1 MKEKIIM
8 PSNIREYKNELN
20 EQISKEIM
28 SIRVPHTKAT
38 SETAMKIAERVGHV
52 NKFDLHA
59 ACVLHDIAKELSY
72 ETMVKIIINAKNNP
86 LLMEVIGDIDINEY
100 ESTKWL
106 HGIVGAI
113 VAHDIYGIKSKDVLK
128 AIRYHKVGSFS
139 DSLFTKILITSDIA
153 NELRQA
159 RYMISAYTMLKM
171 HKYDMSQVYEN
182 IVKYDTYIAVAVED
196 VVIPRM
202 LHGQTFKE
210 NKLNICKHINRLGD
224 YYLNDAEFIWV
235 PAPIDNKWVRTNIDG
250 VYITPNGFNNAI
262 DVMDNITHTKPTQ
275 TILTLSE
282 TNMNSYMLTFV
293 KENECNKHLIVPFS
307 DAVKSGVK
315 IPRGFYPKSPT
326 RYYTIDCGAFQ

>member
-1 MKEKIIM
+1 M

-28 SIRVPHTKAT
+28 AIRVPHTKAT
-38 SETAMKIAERVGHV
+38 SETAMKIAERVGKV

-72 ETMVKIIINAKNNP
+72 ETMVKIIINAKENP
-86 LLMEVIGDIDINEY
+86 LLREVIGDIDINEY

-113 VAHDIYGIKSKDVLK
+113 IAHDIYDIKSTDVLK
-128 AIRYHKVGSFS
+128 AIRYHKVGSLN
-139 DSLFTKILITSDIA
+139 DPVFTKILITSDIA

-171 HKYDMSQVYEN
+171 HKYDMETVYEN
-182 IVKYDTYIAVAVED
+182 IVKYDTYVAVSIED

-202 LHGQTFKE
+202 LQGQSFKE
-210 NKLNICKHINRLGD
+210 NKLSTCEHLDRLGD
-224 YYLNDAEFIWV
+224 YYIKDSEFIWV
-235 PAPIDNKWVRTNIDG
+235 PAPMNDSWVRANIDG
-250 VYITPNGFNNAI
+250 IYITPNGFDNAR
-262 DVMDNITHTKPTQ
+262 DVMDNIIHTKSKQ

-282 TNMNSYMLTFV
+282 RDLNSYMLTYV
-293 KENECNKHLIVPFS
+293 NGQDMNEHIIIPFA
-307 DAVKSGVK
+307 DAVKSGIK
-315 IPRGFYPKSPT
+315 IPRGFYSNTPT
-326 RYYTIDCGAFQ
+326 RYYTIDAGIFR

>member
-1 MKEKIIM
+1 M

-38 SETAMKIAERVGHV
+38 SETAMKIADRVGRI

-72 ETMVKIIINAKNNP
+72 ETMVKIIINAKENP
-86 LLMEVIGDIDINEY
+86 LLREVIGDIDINEY

-113 VAHDIYGIKSKDVLK
+113 VAHDIYDIKSKDVLK
-128 AIRYHKVGSFS
+128 AIRYHKVGNIN
-139 DSLFTKILITSDIA
+139 DPVFTKILITSDIA

-171 HKYDMSQVYEN
+171 HKYDMSTVYEN
-182 IVKYDTYIAVAVED
+182 IIKYDTYVAVVVED

-202 LHGQTFKE
+202 LWGQTFKE
-210 NKLNICKHINRLGD
+210 NKLNRCNQLGRLGD
-224 YYLNDAEFIWV
+224 YYLNDAEFVWI
-235 PAPIDNKWVRTNIDG
+235 PAPIDGEWRRVNIDA
-250 VYITPNGFNNAI
+250 VYVTPNGFGNAR
-262 DVMDNITHTKPTQ
+262 DVMDNISHTKSTE

-282 TNMNSYMLTFV
+282 KDLNSYMISFIDTAGQ
-293 KENECNKHLIVPFS
+293 NRHIVIPFA

-315 IPRGFYPKSPT
+315 IPRGFYPINPT
-326 RYYTIDCGAFQ
+326 RYYTIDNGVLQ